1 MNGKDMR
8 LSRIMPFPGG
18 RGCIVPIDHGATYG
32 PIAGLEKCYKTIENI
47 KDGGATAI
55 LLHKGI
61 LSRIN
66 KYPGLLD
73 GNYIMHISASTS
85 LGKFQSEKILVGTV
99 EEAIK
104 MGAVGVSIHI
114 NLGVESEPR
123 MLRDFGIVSNECYNW
138 GMPLLAMMYVNESNK
153 NVVKIAHAARLAQEL
168 GADLVKVDYPGTA
181 EGMRKITNSVDIPVV
196 IAGGSRNDKLFEFL
210 KAVDE
215 SLYGG
220 ASGVSVGRNI
230 FQHEQAKLVT
240 EVICNLLKNKWHVDD
255 CINYINK
262 NVFQI
267 LN

>member
-1 MNGKDMR
+1 MSGKNIR

-18 RGCIVPIDHGATYG
+18 RGCIVPIDHGTTYG

-47 KDGGATAI
+47 KHGGASAI

-66 KYPGLLD
+66 KYPNLLD

-85 LGKFQSEKILVGTV
+85 LGKFQSEKVLVGTV
-99 EEAIK
+99 EEAVRL
-104 MGAVGVSIHI
+104 GAIGVSVHI
-114 NLGVESEPR
+114 NLGVESESK
-123 MLRDFGIVSNECYNW
+123 MLKDFGMISKNCYDW
-138 GMPLLAMMYVNESNK
+138 GMPLLAMMYVNEANK
-153 NVVKIAHAARLAQEL
+153 DVNKIAHAARLAQEI
-168 GADLVKVDYPGTA
+168 GADLVKVDYPGTP
-181 EGMRKITNSVDIPVV
+181 EGMKKITNSVDIPVV
-196 IAGGSRNDKLFEFL
+196 IAGGSRIDKLGEFL
-210 KAVDE
+210 KVVDE
-215 SLYGG
+215 SIFGG

-240 EVICNLLKNKWHVDD
+240 EVICNLLKNKWHVDE
-255 CINYINK
+255 CISYINK